1 MTHKVG
7 SGFVNSM
14 SGKPLMLFATSEELV
29 IDVVQN
35 IASERLNVE
44 FSSSFEDIEK
54 KIKKQDY
61 NISIISLSL
70 LEDVEKNILK
80 LKQRSPHTKIIAMAE
95 DPSAEEVTK
104 AFRAGALD
112 FLQSPINLEDF
123 SMVIERFFLSNSA
136 QSSEYNLLGAV
147 LEEKRVFVLPT
158 DFSIVNS
165 FLAEF
170 ISIIRR
176 FPGLDKKALPSIQH
190 GNLEIDYET
199 KKQMLDEFLD
209 YPEFLRDRARKL
221 PYSERKI
228 WVSYHYLR
236 DRIIFNIKDEG
247 NGFDTSKKNQEIS
260 NTEALSGRGIFITKI
275 NMDSV
280 FYNDKG
286 NCVSLEKKL
295 TPS

>member
-1 MTHKVG
+1 
-7 SGFVNSM
+7 M

-44 FSSSFEDIEK
+44 FSSSFEDLEK

-61 NISIISLSL
+61 NIAIISLSL

-176 FPGLDKKALPSIQH
+176 FPGLDKKALPTIRLCLYEMIINAIEH

-286 NCVSLEKKL
+286 NCVSLQKKL